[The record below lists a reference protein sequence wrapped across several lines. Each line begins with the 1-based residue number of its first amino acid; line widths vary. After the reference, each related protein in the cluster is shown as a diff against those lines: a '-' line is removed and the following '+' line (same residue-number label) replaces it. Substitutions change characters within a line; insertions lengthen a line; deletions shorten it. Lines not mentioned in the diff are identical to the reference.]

1 MNEVVEKIAL
11 STGFSKDEVKVVI
24 KAFLD
29 EVQKG
34 VSLTGYFTSSIVEV
48 PAKSG
53 VTKLGGA
60 EKAWS
65 KPAHKELK
73 IKLAKSY
80 KNL

>member
-1 MNEVVEKIAL
+1 MNDVVEKVEAV
-11 STGFSKDEVKVVI
+11 TGVDADKVKTVI

-48 PAKSG
+48 PAKEG
-53 VTKLGGA
+53 VTKLGGT

-80 KNL
+80 KNI

>member
-1 MNEVVEKIAL
+1 MNDVVEKIAATTDI
-11 STGFSKDEVKVVI
+11 SANDVKVVV

-48 PAKSG
+48 PAKEG
-53 VTKLGGA
+53 VTKLGGT

-65 KPAHKELK
+65 KPAHRELK

-80 KNL
+80 KNI

>member
-1 MNEVVEKIAL
+1 MNEVVEKVSAVTGH
-11 STGFSKDEVKVVI
+11 STSEVKEVI

-53 VTKLGGA
+53 VTKLGGT

-80 KNL
+80 KNI

>member
-1 MNEVVEKIAL
+1 MNEVVERVAET
-11 STGFSKDEVKVVI
+11 TGYTDVEIKAVI

-34 VSLTGYFTSSIVEV
+34 VSLNGYFTSSVVEV

-53 VTKLGGA
+53 VTKLGGT
-60 EKAWS
+60 EKEWS

-80 KNL
+80 KNI

>member
-1 MNEVVEKIAL
+1 MNEVVEKIV
-11 STGFSKDEVKVVI
+11 STTEVKAEDVKVVI

-53 VTKLGGA
+53 VTKLGGT

>member
-1 MNEVVEKIAL
+1 MNEVVEKISA
-11 STGFSKDEVKVVI
+11 STGYSANEVKAIV

-29 EVQKG
+29 EVQNG

-53 VTKLGGA
+53 VTKLGGT

-80 KNL
+80 KNI